1 MDIPEPQPP
10 TSSSAR
16 TPGLALL
23 VVGILLTFVVVAAIT
38 GLIARQWTRESAQ
51 STATVA
57 TLQKDVESL
66 RGQVR
71 NLMADSD
78 RTAVL
83 PLAERVYFPVRTNGG
98 TLLMAVAGVEEVGNG
113 LRVHLSIGNPHSMT
127 YKGFTLSFVWD
138 KGKGTGVFA
147 DVLAPGT
154 WTVVTV
160 MLSPADPAGTKSL
173 TITSASVDEI
183 PVR

>member
-1 MDIPEPQPP
+1 
-10 TSSSAR
+10 
-16 TPGLALL
+16 
-23 VVGILLTFVVVAAIT
+23 
-38 GLIARQWTRESAQ
+38 
-51 STATVA
+51 
-57 TLQKDVESL
+57 
-66 RGQVR
+66 
-71 NLMADSD
+71 
-78 RTAVL
+78 
-83 PLAERVYFPVRTNGG
+83 
-98 TLLMAVAGVEEVGNG
+98 
-113 LRVHLSIGNPHSMT
+113 MT